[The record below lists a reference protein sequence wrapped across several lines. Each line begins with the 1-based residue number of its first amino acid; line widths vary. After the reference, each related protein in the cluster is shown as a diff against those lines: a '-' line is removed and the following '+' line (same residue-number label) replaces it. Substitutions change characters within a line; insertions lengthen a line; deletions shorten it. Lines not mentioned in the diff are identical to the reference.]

1 MLYWFG
7 ILGIIDHLLSLIN
20 YLHIRQPYTIPR
32 TSLQWFQLHCISNL
46 LITIQCWREFTN
58 ILSNQDH
65 ILIETTNHEALYLA
79 ISLHIYHILF
89 WRISEID
96 RIHHISSVFICG
108 PLMLY
113 INTHMNSHW
122 KTTIVYKLTKGEPS
136 YSWKQQYK
144 RIIIRK
150 MKQKIKG

>member
-1 MLYWFG
+1 MLYES
-7 ILGIIDHLLSLIN
+7 LLEPDSD
-20 YLHIRQPYTIPR
+20 Y
-32 TSLQWFQLHCISNL
+32 
-46 LITIQCWREFTN
+46 IT
-58 ILSNQDH
+58 
-65 ILIETTNHEALYLA
+65 
-79 ISLHIYHILF
+79 
-89 WRISEID
+89 
-96 RIHHISSVFICG
+96 
-108 PLMLY
+108 LY